1 MRRLETE
8 IMPKEIYDPE
18 EFIALSEDATS
29 CTVKKKDS
37 ETKLKLR
44 TSRYLYTIVLEP
56 DEASEVLGKIQCP
69 TEEI

>member
-1 MRRLETE
+1 MRRLEPE

-18 EFIALSEDATS
+18 EFISLAEDATS
-29 CTVKKKDS
+29 CTIKKNDG

-56 DEASEVLGKIQCP
+56 AEVSEVLGKIQCP